1 MTKLG
6 ILESLAETSQI
17 TLIADQ
23 RITSTG
29 AVYAFDSYLK
39 TELAG
44 TYNSSSHLE
53 VHHKSSHS
61 CRNIQCA
68 DIVTNLIWRSYEFQ
82 SDEYFGKFK
91 HVVISK
97 KLFF

>member
-6 ILESLAETSQI
+6 ILESLAETSKI

-44 TYNSSSHLE
+44 TSNSSSHLE

-68 DIVTNLIWRSYEFQ
+68 DVVVEFPDCVPANFHQ
-82 SDEYFGKFK
+82 S
-91 HVVISK
+91 VPLLSA
-97 KLFF
+97 